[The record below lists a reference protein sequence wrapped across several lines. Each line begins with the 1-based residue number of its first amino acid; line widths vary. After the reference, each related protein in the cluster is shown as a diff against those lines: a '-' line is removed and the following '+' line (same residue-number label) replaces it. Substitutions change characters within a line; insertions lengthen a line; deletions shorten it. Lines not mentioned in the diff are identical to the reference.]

1 MTHRHTFPSGT
12 LAALVLAVALF
23 GSTAHAQTNVRTPA
37 QTIRAAGA
45 QQRAGMQHAPMST
58 SRSFKGDVLAA
69 RTGKPPLQKL
79 KLYEVGLSFQQWQQA
94 IGVLERHVELRG
106 LRRLVPSQ
114 ILAYDHLAARTTD
127 LDVRWDETGSL
138 PIYLAAR
145 PLLRG
150 ISNLAGETEVATVR
164 RFLSVFGGLL
174 RVDDA
179 GEAFHPIHILHEDGG
194 ATTMRMQQTFRGVP
208 IWGKQLVVQLGAS
221 GDVELCMGRHAV
233 TPAPD
238 TDAHEGG
245 LDAAAAERAARDAV
259 FAHMPQHAW
268 SEAERMLLAADT
280 LKVER
285 VYFMA
290 EQTGDARPAW
300 MVELRTDIVHRQRVF
315 VDARTGMVLERYGT
329 TCADGPQKASARD
342 ALGRTVTIDTYQH
355 LGTHYMIDASRPMF
369 KAAQSVFPGNTV
381 GTITTLDAR
390 NTELATVT
398 QVTSATNTWN
408 DASSVSAHVNAAQ
421 TYEYFRTVHGRN
433 AIDNKGSTILSVV
446 NVTQGGRGLDNA
458 FWNGKFMIYG
468 NGDVLFR
475 PLAAALDVAAHEMT
489 HGVTEH
495 SANLEYL
502 GQSGALNEAFS
513 DIFGVMVD
521 RDDWKVG
528 EDIIRPNPSFPNNAL
543 RDLSDPHNGAT
554 PGGDAWQ
561 PKHMNEYQNL
571 PLDVDQGGVHINSG
585 IPNHAAYLA
594 ATDAR
599 LGGQGRDITERVF
612 YRALTTKL
620 TTQSR
625 FVDFRLAIV
634 RAAEELYPQNPAVA
648 AVMRAACDAVG
659 ITDGTPTQGP
669 DDLPPVAGIDRMLVT
684 STDPT
689 DPFYLWTV
697 IAPAGPNDFQSLT
710 RTPVLRKPSI
720 SDDGA
725 IAVFIDGD
733 RNLRAIALNPA
744 APAEQVIDNSGIW
757 NSVAISR
764 DKRLLALTTT
774 LNETAIHIFDVSQTT
789 PVLKTF
795 PVYTPN
801 YSNGT
806 LPNVAEFADAMDF
819 SAGSETI
826 VFDCYN
832 EMNVDGTTVG
842 FWDINLMEV
851 WDKASATFGS
861 GRIARLFP
869 QEPGVDI
876 GNPVFARNR
885 QTVIAFD
892 VQQPGTSTAG
902 ILAYDLVDGG
912 DPVLISESV
921 YGVPGYPSFRGDD
934 RALSFGAPNT
944 QATPVIWTVP
954 LAADVMTPTAQ
965 ASGFVAGAQFPVWYR
980 IGQRPVAVER
990 VAPPS
995 PLQIWPSWPNPFQAT
1010 TMTRYSLETPAVV
1023 RISVHD
1029 MLGREVAVLGDGW
1042 VDAGSHQTSWNGA
1055 GTDGKPVPAGMYV
1068 LRLSAAGAQRT
1079 QSVLLVR

>member
-1 MTHRHTFPSGT
+1 MTHRHTSSPGI
-12 LAALVLAVALF
+12 LLAVALALLL
-23 GSTAHAQTNVRTPA
+23 SVPVLHAQTPA
-37 QTIRAAGA
+37 GSPLGARSTGTRAAA
-45 QQRAGMQHAPMST
+45 MQHAPAST

-69 RTGKPPLQKL
+69 RTGRPPLQKL

-94 IGVLERHVELRG
+94 IGVLERHIELRG
-106 LRRLVPSQ
+106 LRGLVPGQ
-114 ILAYDHLAARTTD
+114 ILAYDALAARTPG

-138 PIYLAAR
+138 PIYLAGT
-145 PLLRG
+145 PLLRS
-150 ISNLAGETEVATVR
+150 IENAAGEGDAATVR
-164 RFLSVFGGLL
+164 RFLAVFGALL
-174 RVDDA
+174 RVDQAED
-179 GEAFHPIHILHEDGG
+179 AFHTIHTRHEDDGT
-194 ATTMRMQQTFRGVP
+194 TTMRMQQTFRGVP
-208 IWGKQLVVQLGAS
+208 IWGKQLVVRLGAS
-221 GDVELCMGRHAV
+221 GSVELCMGRHAA
-233 TPAPD
+233 TPAAETP
-238 TDAHEGG
+238 AHAGG
-245 LDAAAAERAARDAV
+245 LDADAAVRAARTAV
-259 FAHMPQHAW
+259 YAQLPQHAW
-268 SEAERMLLAADT
+268 SATELQLLGADT
-280 LKVER
+280 LQVEQ
-285 VYFMA
+285 VYHMA
-290 EQTGDARPAW
+290 GQTDVARPAW
-300 MVELRTDIVHRQRVF
+300 RVELRTDIAHRQRVF
-315 VDARTGMVLERYGT
+315 IDAQSGAVLERYGT

-355 LGTHYMIDASRPMF
+355 LGTYFMIDASRPMF

-398 QVTSATNTWN
+398 QITSASNTWS

-421 TYEYFRTVHGRN
+421 TYEYFRTVHARN
-433 AIDNKGSTILSVV
+433 AIDDKGSTILSVV

-468 NGDVLFR
+468 NGDVVFR

-495 SANLEYL
+495 SANLEYV

-521 RDDWKVG
+521 RDDWKMG
-528 EDIIRPNPSFPNNAL
+528 EDILRPSPAFPNNAL
-543 RDLSDPHNGAT
+543 RDLSDPHNGGT
-554 PGGDAWQ
+554 VGSDAWQ

-599 LGGQGRDITERVF
+599 LGAQGRDITERVF

-697 IAPAGPNDFQSLT
+697 VPPAGANDFQSLT

-744 APAEQVIDNSGIW
+744 APAEQVIDNTGIW

-826 VFDCYN
+826 IFDCYN
-832 EMNVDGTTVG
+832 EMTVDGTTVG
-842 FWDINLMEV
+842 FWEINLMEV

-892 VQQPGTSTAG
+892 MQHPGTSTAG
-902 ILAYDLVDGG
+902 ILGYDLVEGG
-912 DPVLISESV
+912 DPVLVSQSV

-944 QATPVIWTVP
+944 QTTPVIWTVP

-995 PLQIWPSWPNPFQAT
+995 PLQIWPAWPNPFRAT
-1010 TMTRYSLETPAVV
+1010 TTTRYTLETPTVV

-1029 MLGREVAVLGDGW
+1029 LLGREVAVLGDGW
-1042 VDAGSHQTSWNGA
+1042 MSAGAHQTSWNGA

-1068 LRLSAAGAQRT
+1068 LRLSTADARRS